1 MQVNSQMRNLSPV
14 ILTSMAWMWLFFF
27 FYPTKPVRPL
37 GWVRLTEKGEK
48 INKKCCSK
56 CLRNIQVW
64 LFSKTYLFINL
75 KCCFLF
81 TAIVLIQALTA
92 SLHVNKKTFTSTKSH
107 QTGFEVVWQKLTQP
121 VPALVPLL
129 SLDICGFCNL
139 WAAKQLLNH
148 EKRVNEN
155 TANVTI
161 FLIDLNSLER

>member
-27 FYPTKPVRPL
+27 FLPHKTCQTL
-37 GWVRLTEKGEK
+37 GLSETYREGRK
-48 INKKCCSK
+48 NKKCYSK
-56 CLRNIQVW
+56 CLRNIQAW
-64 LFSKTYLFINL
+64 LFTKTYLFINL

-92 SLHVNKKTFTSTKSH
+92 SLHVNKKTFTRTKSH